1 MIGESLEV
9 AVSTSNK
16 SVSGV
21 CYVTM
26 TRTNI
31 LPRFS
36 PTSYHGYVGL
46 EGCSARKQRARE
58 REKEEEKG
66 VNCGLCPRTCDR
78 ASFHRP
84 SVCNHINL
92 S

>member
-9 AVSTSNK
+9 AVSTNNK

-46 EGCSARKQRARE
+46 EECSGRKQRARE
-58 REKEEEKG
+58 RERKKKKK
-66 VNCGLCPRTCDR
+66 V
-78 ASFHRP
+78 
-84 SVCNHINL
+84 
-92 S
+92 